1 MKTDPSSFSDTTESV
16 AENGKIIEA
25 SPGKSALVDAIGKR
39 GRKYLTEKEDG
50 QYQIDVPRDDVKA
63 VHALKDVTSKGRRL
77 YAERSAK
84 LVAAREPSKVRVRNR
99 HGKVVRI
106 HPENEDWAG
115 RVLGAKPVPTY
126 VTGASKLYTGKD
138 GMLWR
143 DVAGYWIPTGR
154 VCLGTPLDGSDPEA
168 KGVQRDPDGNP
179 WVTNTLTGEWEPVYN
194 QEGDR

>member
-1 MKTDPSSFSDTTESV
+1 MGLDTSSLSDTTEAV

-39 GRKYLTEKEDG
+39 GRKYLTESEDG
-50 QYQIDVPRDDVKA
+50 KYQIDVPRDDLKA
-63 VHALKDVTSKGRRL
+63 VYALKDVTSKSRKL

-84 LVAAREPSKVRVRNR
+84 LAAEREPSKVRVINR
-99 HGKVVRI
+99 RGKVVRI

-126 VTGASKLYTGKD
+126 VTAASRLYTGKD

-143 DVAGYWIPTGR
+143 DVAGYWVPTGR
-154 VCLGTPLDGSDPEA
+154 VCLGTPIDGSDPEA

-179 WVTNTLTGEWEPVYN
+179 WEMNALSGEWEQVFVGGG
-194 QEGDR
+194 E